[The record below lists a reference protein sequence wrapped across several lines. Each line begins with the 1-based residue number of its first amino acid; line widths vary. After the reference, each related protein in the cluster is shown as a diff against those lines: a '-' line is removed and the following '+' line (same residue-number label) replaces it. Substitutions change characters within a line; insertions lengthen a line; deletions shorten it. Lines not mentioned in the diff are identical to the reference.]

1 MTEFVEYLI
10 NLVSYV
16 YTSLYVNWGG
26 QVETA
31 QFDLAYAWILGVIF
45 MALVF
50 IFSLIP
56 IIFKLIFS
64 LLGRWGRGE

>member
-10 NLVSYV
+10 NIVSYV
-16 YTSLYVNWGG
+16 YSTLYINWGG
-26 QVETA
+26 QVDSA
-31 QFDLAYAWILGVIF
+31 QFDLAYAWILVIIAIAF
-45 MALVF
+45 IF

-56 IIFKLIFS
+56 IIFKLAFS

>member
-50 IFSLIP
+50 ILSLIP

-64 LLGRWGRGE
+64 LLGRWGCGE